1 MLARRVGVA
10 GITAG
15 LRGLRVGAPACARCL
30 ATAPSERE
38 RTPTPEQVAA
48 NPADDVADASRRADI
63 DRRRYGST
71 RENVAATEL
80 GEDISAGRSR
90 TYVREDDI
98 EKQTA
103 ATLYEILRQ
112 DLHRRQNLPLLREG
126 VNLKRTGSGLAHTP
140 DVRDVWLTPD
150 GDRPAEK
157 QKKTERQRQR
167 DKHVVPQHRKYLAHG
182 KVRTGG
188 SPFKR
193 QKLENNRRAV
203 VARQRIAERERE
215 AQGVEEEEKPQNAE
229 GYQQLVE
236 EKIQLAMSQ
245 GELDPTKN
253 RYVGV
258 DMLAL
263 SRGEGDPE
271 VAAAFGRNGT
281 RPAHVSTAD
290 FLVGERDRSQA
301 ILSLD
306 CGFHTVAL
314 RVADE
319 SHAEEPG
326 GGAAVGVHEEGYQRG
341 RALTARGPR
350 ALLAASA
357 PALGGVG
364 GAGGGGRDSL
374 AALAGA
380 RRAGGGG
387 GQVAQQKDQGLQP
400 RLPRALREDG
410 LLPGARAGPGGARRS
425 ETRHARRR
433 SHGHLHLKSIA
444 CVARTRGQALFAAPA
459 WHYTGSAKKAMVPRR
474 SMSKHLCSVRRDQG
488 GR

>member
-63 DRRRYGST
+63 DRRRDGST

-314 RVADE
+314 RVAQMNRMLKNQ
-319 SHAEEPG
+319 
-326 GGAAVGVHEEGYQRG
+326 GAAPPWVF
-341 RALTARGPR
+341 TK
-350 ALLAASA
+350 
-357 PALGGVG
+357 
-364 GAGGGGRDSL
+364 
-374 AALAGA
+374 
-380 RRAGGGG
+380 
-387 GQVAQQKDQGLQP
+387 KDINADVLS
-400 RLPRALREDG
+400 LREDLERCWRLALQRSG
-410 LLPGARAGPGGARRS
+410 GSEGRAVEVAIRSRHWLARVEQAEEEAKSLNRRIRDYNLACPAPCARMAFYLER
-425 ETRHARRR
+425 ELGRVVHGDPKRVTRDADHMA
-433 SHGHLHLKSIA
+433 I
-444 CVARTRGQALFAAPA
+444 
-459 WHYTGSAKKAMVPRR
+459 YI
-474 SMSKHLCSVRRDQG
+474 
-488 GR
+488 